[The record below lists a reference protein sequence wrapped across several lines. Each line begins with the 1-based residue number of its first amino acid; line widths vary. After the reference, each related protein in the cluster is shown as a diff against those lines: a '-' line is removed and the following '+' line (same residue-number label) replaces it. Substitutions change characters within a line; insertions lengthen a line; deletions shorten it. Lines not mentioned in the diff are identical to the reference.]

1 MMGRE
6 GRKPVDGQV
15 MCPDDQD
22 GEVDWKYA
30 EHENEDRVDVIVEI
44 IMSPRPLCLSVIK
57 SRCTKLE
64 TVRGKLT
71 VSLANRNAR
80 VHVASSTMQ
89 ASRYAN

>member
-30 EHENEDRVDVIVEI
+30 EHENKNRVDVVVEI
-44 IMSPRPLCLSVIK
+44 MMSPRPLCLSV
-57 SRCTKLE
+57 SE
-64 TVRGKLT
+64 AGAQ
-71 VSLANRNAR
+71 S
-80 VHVASSTMQ
+80 
-89 ASRYAN
+89 

>member
-1 MMGRE
+1 
-6 GRKPVDGQV
+6 

-30 EHENEDRVDVIVEI
+30 KHEDEDRVDVVVEI
-44 IMSPRPLCLSVIK
+44 MMTPRALCLSVIE
-57 SRCTKLE
+57 SRRKMSETLE
-64 TVRGKLT
+64 GKLT